1 MRNNSLLSV
10 FFESD
15 DIFIL
20 GGTLQGLLKKWV
32 FLAFYCF
39 FINPF
44 FYYYKM
50 LDIEYE
56 IKYNLN
62 ARRQQFIYS

>member
-15 DIFIL
+15 GIFIL

-44 FYYYKM
+44 FF
-50 LDIEYE
+50 IT
-56 IKYNLN
+56 IN
-62 ARRQQFIYS
+62 ARY

>member
-20 GGTLQGLLKKWV
+20 GGDIARSFKEVGFSCILL
-32 FLAFYCF
+32 LLY
-39 FINPF
+39 
-44 FYYYKM
+44 
-50 LDIEYE
+50 
-56 IKYNLN
+56 
-62 ARRQQFIYS
+62 